1 MPSVRVRSF
10 FTFKDKLR
18 KMLLSG
24 LVYKYKCGDCN
35 AAYYGKTK
43 CHFKVRI
50 CEHLRITH
58 WKKTTSY
65 VAATLHPMKTFLF

>member
-43 CHFKVRI
+43 CHFKV
-50 CEHLRITH
+50 
-58 WKKTTSY
+58 
-65 VAATLHPMKTFLF
+65 